1 METSETLV
9 KIDKL
14 TSFIG
19 QLSINKEL
27 VNREAKRSE
36 GSKHDLHSFMRE
48 SSDLSSSKHIHT
60 QAL

>member
-19 QLSINKEL
+19 QPFPIPSLTYIPYEYNL
-27 VNREAKRSE
+27 RQLLDAP
-36 GSKHDLHSFMRE
+36 G
-48 SSDLSSSKHIHT
+48 
-60 QAL
+60 